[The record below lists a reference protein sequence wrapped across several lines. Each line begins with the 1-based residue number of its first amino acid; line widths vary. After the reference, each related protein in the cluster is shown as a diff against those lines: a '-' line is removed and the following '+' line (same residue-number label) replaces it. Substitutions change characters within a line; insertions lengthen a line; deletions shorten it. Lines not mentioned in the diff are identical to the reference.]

1 MMIYTYFWKHFSA
14 SIVNIDENLKF
25 INSLINE
32 IYSFIETYEDSV
44 EDP

>member
-14 SIVNIDENLKF
+14 SIVNIDENMKS
-25 INSLINE
+25 INLLVNE
-32 IYSFIETYEDSV
+32 IYSAIEPYEDSD